1 MAKARSR
8 DASALLETVWSRVQD
23 HDRPGAVTAALGA
36 VERGEIGIDELYSQV
51 LGPLMI
57 RVGDGWQGGQVRIW
71 EEHLATSAVRTIVE
85 ALYPRVLEAKAKRGE
100 NGRRVLL
107 ACPPHEYHELG
118 LRMLSDRFEMA
129 GWTVFLLGADVPGA
143 ELLDASRR
151 LDVELV
157 VMTTKTLFHQVK
169 VRDHVDRL
177 AKVAPGL
184 RVLVDGTFYTCD
196 AGGLCEEEIFDEA
209 EFFGEAEV

>member
-1 MAKARSR
+1 MPTTPEHSAP
-8 DASALLETVWSRVQD
+8 ALLKVMTGHLAD
-23 HDRPGAVTAALGA
+23 HDRPAAVTAALGA

-51 LGPLMI
+51 LSPLMVQ
-57 RVGDGWQGGQVRIW
+57 VGDGWQTGQVRIW
-71 EEHLATSAVRTIVE
+71 EEHLATSAVRTVVE
-85 ALYPRVLEAKAKRGE
+85 ALYPKVLEAKAKRGE

-118 LRMLSDRFEMA
+118 LRMLADRFEMA

-177 AKVAPGL
+177 AKIAPGL

-196 AGGLCEEEIFDEA
+196 AGGLCEEKLFDES
-209 EFFGEAEV
+209 EFFGRAEG

>member
-1 MAKARSR
+1 MTSHLA
-8 DASALLETVWSRVQD
+8 D
-23 HDRPGAVTAALGA
+23 HDRPAAVTAALDA
-36 VERGEIGIDELYSQV
+36 VERGEIAIEELYSQV
-51 LGPLMI
+51 LSPLMVQ
-57 RVGDGWQGGQVRIW
+57 VGDGWQTGQVRIW
-71 EEHLATSAVRTIVE
+71 EEHLATSAVRTVIE
-85 ALYPRVLEAKAKRGE
+85 ALYPRVLRIKAEHGE

-184 RVLVDGTFYTCD
+184 RVLVDGTFYSCD
-196 AGGLCEEEIFDEA
+196 AGGLCEEEIFDES
-209 EFFGEAEV
+209 EFFGRAES

>member
-1 MAKARSR
+1 MATKPQH
-8 DASALLETVWSRVQD
+8 DAPGLLRTMASLLED
-23 HDRPGAVTAALGA
+23 HDRPGAVTAALDA
-36 VERGEIGIDELYSQV
+36 VERGEIGIEELYAQV
-51 LGPLMI
+51 LSPLMVQ
-57 RVGDGWQGGQVRIW
+57 VGEGWQTGQVRIW

-85 ALYPRVLEAKAKRGE
+85 ALYPEVLRIKAERGE

-118 LRMLSDRFEMA
+118 LRMLADRFELA
-129 GWTVFLLGADVPGA
+129 GWTVFLLGADVPGF

-151 LDVELV
+151 LDIEIL

-169 VRDHVDRL
+169 IRDHVDRL

-184 RVLVDGTFYTCD
+184 RVLVDGVSYTCET
-196 AGGLCEEEIFDEA
+196 GGLCKEEIFDES
-209 EFFGEAEV
+209 EFFDRAEG